1 VKTIEIWS
9 DILCPFFYIGKRRFQ
24 AALDAFPQKDLFT
37 VTWRSFELDS
47 QAQRDYDL
55 SIHELLAKK
64 YGRSLEWAKEMNA
77 NMEEQGRQLGLDFH
91 MDRIVPTNS
100 FDAHRLMHL
109 GKSLGLQD
117 AVSEKLFAAYFT
129 EGRHIGKK
137 ETLLAIA
144 TEAGL
149 DPSRAKAM
157 LDSDEFSDA
166 VRQDEDEAQL
176 FGLTGVPA
184 FVLNR
189 KYLISGAQPTEVFTE
204 ALQKL
209 AGEPG

>member
-1 VKTIEIWS
+1 V
-9 DILCPFFYIGKRRFQ
+9 Q
-24 AALDAFPQKDLFT
+24 FT
-37 VTWRSFELDS
+37 VTWRSFELDP

-55 SIHELLAKK
+55 SIHELLARK
-64 YGRSLEWAKEMNA
+64 YGRTVEWAQEMSA
-77 NMEEQGRQLGLDFH
+77 NMEEQGRQLGLEFH

-149 DPSRAKAM
+149 DSARAQVM
-157 LDSDEFSDA
+157 LDTGEFSEA

-189 KYLISGAQPTEVFTE
+189 KYLISGAQPTEIFTQ